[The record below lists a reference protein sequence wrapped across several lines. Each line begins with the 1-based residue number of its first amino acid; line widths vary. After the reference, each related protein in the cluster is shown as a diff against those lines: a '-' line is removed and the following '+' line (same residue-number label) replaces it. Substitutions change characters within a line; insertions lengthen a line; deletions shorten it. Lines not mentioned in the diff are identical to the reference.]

1 MTAPPSLDT
10 LNAMPEQSFASVLA
24 DIFEHA
30 PWVAAGVVAA
40 RPFPTLNALL
50 DALTAAVRASAPE
63 RQLQLIKNHPDLA
76 GKAARGGGLTKDS
89 EAEQSS
95 AGLDR
100 LSDEE
105 YARFDRLNQAYRS
118 KFDFPFI
125 IGGRRHTT
133 DSILQQMEERA
144 RNDRAAEIETA
155 LGEVFRIVALR
166 LDQRVT
172 AADRLAVHGRLSTHV
187 LDTYHGRPAAGVEI
201 ELVEL
206 SCSGAERR
214 IIASRTNA
222 DGRTERPLIQER
234 PLPIGRYE
242 LRFDIGDYFARH
254 AVRLAAPPFLER
266 VPVRFAIAE
275 PEGHYHVPLLATPW
289 SYTTYRGS

>member
-1 MTAPPSLDT
+1 MTTRFSLEA
-10 LNAMPEQSFASVLA
+10 LNAMPEQGFAAALG

-30 PWVAAGVVAA
+30 PWVAEGIVAS
-40 RPFPTLNALL
+40 RPFTTLTALH
-50 DALTAAVRASAPE
+50 AAMTAAVRSSGPE

-76 GKAARGGGLTKDS
+76 GKAARAGGLTKDS

-118 KFDFPFI
+118 KFEFPFI
-125 IGGRRHTT
+125 ICARRHTK
-133 DSILQQMEERA
+133 DSILEQMEARA
-144 RNDRAAEIETA
+144 RHDRAAEIETA

-166 LDQRVT
+166 LDQRIT
-172 AADRLAVHGRLSTHV
+172 AADRLPVHGRLSTHI
-187 LDTYHGRPAAGVEI
+187 LDTYHGRPAAGVAI
-201 ELVEL
+201 ELIEL
-206 SCSGAERR
+206 FQLGGERR
-214 IIASRTNA
+214 ITTGVTNA
-222 DGRTERPLIQER
+222 DGRTERPLIAGR

-242 LRFDIGDYFARH
+242 LRFEIGEYFARK
-254 AVRLAAPPFLER
+254 AVPLAAPPFLAQ